1 MPARI
6 ETLSHVTKTGHG
18 TTSGPEPL
26 LTASQVAAHLGV
38 PTSWV
43 YEKSALGI
51 IPSIKVGVYRRFRW
65 SVIEEWLEEVNA

>member
-6 ETLSHVTKTGHG
+6 ESLSKVTMTGHG
-18 TTSGPEPL
+18 TTSAPEPL
-26 LTASQVAAHLGV
+26 LTASQVAAQLGV
-38 PTSWV
+38 PKSWV

-65 SVIEEWLEEVNA
+65 SQIEQWLEEVNA